1 MLRFVL
7 CADDFALSEGVSVG
21 IVALLREGRITAT
34 SAMTN
39 RENWTKAAPRL
50 REFAGR
56 ADLGV
61 HLNLTCGNSLAV
73 MSRFAPTGELP
84 PFGRVLRGA
93 LWGRL
98 PLAELADEF
107 RRQIDAFAAAMGREP
122 DFLDGHQHVH
132 AFPGVRDALFT
143 ALDGLGLAQR
153 LYLRDP
159 ADRRG
164 AIVRRRVGAGKALVI
179 AALARGFG
187 EKLRA
192 RGIATNLGFS
202 GVVPFDAR
210 RDYAADFA
218 CFLKAPGTRHL
229 VMCHPGEIDDE
240 LKAADAVSET
250 RPREARFLR
259 SDAFLELLVRLDAA
273 PARFGEINRR

>member
-7 CADDFALSEGVSVG
+7 CADDFALSEGVSAA
-21 IVALLREGRITAT
+21 ILALLREGRITAT

-39 RENWTKAAPRL
+39 RENWSRAAPRL
-50 REFAGR
+50 REFVGR

-84 PFGRVLRGA
+84 PFGRVFRGA
-93 LWGRL
+93 LLGRL
-98 PLAELADEF
+98 PLAEIADEF

-132 AFPGVRDALFT
+132 AFPGVRDALFR
-143 ALDGLGLAQR
+143 ALDGLGLAQH
-153 LYLRDP
+153 LYVRDP
-159 ADRRG
+159 ADHPG
-164 AIVRRRVGAGKALVI
+164 AILRRRVGGDKALVL

-202 GVVPFDAR
+202 GIIPFDPR

-218 CFLKAPGTRHL
+218 RFLTAPGKRHL

-240 LKAADAVSET
+240 LKAADPVVET
-250 RPREARFLR
+250 RPKEARFLR
-259 SDAFLELLVRLDAA
+259 SDAFPELLARLDAA
-273 PARFGEINRR
+273 PARFGDINRR

>member
-1 MLRFVL
+1 MLRFIL
-7 CADDFALSEGVSVG
+7 CADDFALSEGVSAA
-21 IVALLREGRITAT
+21 ILSLLRERRITAT
-34 SAMTN
+34 GAMTN
-39 RENWTKAAPRL
+39 RENWPRAASRL

-61 HLNLTCGNSLAV
+61 HLNLTCGSSLAV
-73 MSRFAPTGELP
+73 MSRFAPSGELP
-84 PFGRVLRGA
+84 SFGRVLRGA
-93 LWGRL
+93 LSGRL
-98 PLAELADEF
+98 PLPEIADEF
-107 RRQIDAFAAAMGREP
+107 RRQIDAFASAMGREP

-132 AFPGVRDALFT
+132 AFPGIRDALFT
-143 ALDGLGLAQR
+143 ALDGLGLAQH

-159 ADRRG
+159 ADRLA
-164 AIVRRRVGAGKALVI
+164 AIARRRVGAGRAMMI

-192 RGIATNLGFS
+192 RGLAANLGFA

-218 CFLKAPGTRHL
+218 SFLAVPGKRHL

-240 LKAADAVSET
+240 LKAADPVVAT
-250 RPREARFLR
+250 RPQEARFLQ
-259 SDAFLELLVRLDAA
+259 SDTFLELLTRLDAA
-273 PARFGEINRR
+273 PARFTEIKRR

>member
-7 CADDFALSEGVSVG
+7 CADDFALSEGVSG
-21 IVALLREGRITAT
+21 AILDLLRKGRITAT

-39 RENWTKAAPRL
+39 RENWPRSAPLL

-61 HLNLTCGNSLAV
+61 HLNLTCGPSLAV

-84 PFGRVLRGA
+84 GLPRVLRGA

-98 PLAELADEF
+98 PLAEIADEF
-107 RRQIDAFAAAMGREP
+107 RRQIDAFAGAMAREP

-132 AFPGVRDALFT
+132 AFPGVRDALFG
-143 ALDGLGLAQR
+143 ALDGLGLARR

-159 ADRRG
+159 ADHPG
-164 AIVRRRVGAGKALVI
+164 AIARRRVGAPKGLAI

-192 RGIATNLGFS
+192 RGLEANIGFA

-218 CFLKAPGTRHL
+218 RFLTAPGKRHL

-240 LKAADAVSET
+240 LRAADPVSET
-250 RPREARFLR
+250 RPKEARFLR
-259 SDAFLELLVRLDAA
+259 SDAFLELLARLDAA
-273 PARFGEINRR
+273 PARFADIKR

>member
-7 CADDFALSEGVSVG
+7 CADDFALSEGVSG
-21 IVALLREGRITAT
+21 AILDLLREGRITAT

-39 RENWTKAAPRL
+39 RENWPRAAPRL

-56 ADLGV
+56 ADFGV

-84 PFGRVLRGA
+84 RFGRVLRSA
-93 LWGRL
+93 LLGRL
-98 PLAELADEF
+98 PLAEIADEF

-132 AFPGVRDALFT
+132 AFPGVLDALFG

-159 ADRRG
+159 ADRPG
-164 AIVRRRVGAGKALVI
+164 AIARRRVGVVKGLVI
-179 AALARGFG
+179 AALAQGFG

-192 RGIATNLGFS
+192 RGLVANSGFA
-202 GVVPFDAR
+202 GVGPFDAR

-218 CFLKAPGTRHL
+218 RFLVAPGKRHL

-240 LKAADAVSET
+240 LNAADPVSDT
-250 RPREARFLR
+250 RPKEARFLR
-259 SDAFLELLVRLDAA
+259 SDGFLELLARLDAV
-273 PARFGEINRR
+273 PARFRDIERG

>member
-7 CADDFALSEGVSVG
+7 CADDFAVSEGVSAA
-21 IVALLREGRITAT
+21 ILALLREGRVTAT

-39 RENWTKAAPRL
+39 RENWARAAPRL
-50 REFAGR
+50 REFTGR

-61 HLNLTCGNSLAV
+61 HLNLTCGHSLAL

-93 LWGRL
+93 LSGRL
-98 PLAELADEF
+98 PLAEIADEF

-132 AFPGVRDALFT
+132 AFPGVRDALFG
-143 ALDGLGLAQR
+143 ALDGLGLAR
-153 LYLRDP
+153 HVYLRDP
-159 ADRRG
+159 ADRLG
-164 AIVRRRVGAGKALVI
+164 AIARRRVGAGKAVVI

-192 RGIATNLGFS
+192 RGLAANLGFA
-202 GVVPFDAR
+202 GVVPFDPR

-218 CFLKAPGTRHL
+218 RFLTAPGKRHL
-229 VMCHPGEIDDE
+229 VMCHPGEIDEE
-240 LKAADAVSET
+240 LVAADAVSET

-259 SDAFLELLVRLDAA
+259 SDAFLEVLARLEAA
-273 PARFGEINRR
+273 TARFGELKRR